1 MFNAP
6 LIVFDFFSNALL
18 MLGWLIQN
26 ALWDVFTQTGLA
38 AVPFIALI
46 VSEWYRARQEGDDE
60 GNKGVLSVNRIET
73 RLYAMAIV
81 FLFTCQPI
89 LPIQLSTVDVDIKR
103 SEECGVRQFSSGQW
117 GESTLNSLDGQVPS
131 IPVWWAFVHAVSH
144 GVTGAAIAAIPCTT
158 DYQSIRTELDLN
170 SIEDPVLQREVGEFQ
185 LSCFGPAR
193 NRLFQQSGSVDSS
206 RGQDVDWIGSSYFLE
221 TPGYYDNF
229 YAGRPVQGFP
239 YNETRDVSRPNTG
252 PGQDGY
258 PTCSEWWSAG
268 DVGLRAR
275 LHDQVDTKLWDSVR
289 SVFTR
294 SDAEDYV
301 IRRMVSPRSGAANGN
316 LNQAAVGY
324 RDIDGG
330 GHSTGLD
337 MLVDIAVSGGAILG
351 GGIGA
356 LPFQSGM
363 DMAKQALPMIQAI
376 LVMAIVICLP
386 FVMLISG
393 YSFKVAG
400 VATFG
405 LFATW
410 FLTFWW
416 EIARW
421 MSSNLVELIY
431 KSDAAKMSWL
441 SAATNMYDRMVLMF
455 VEGTMF
461 FVLPALWVGVLGW
474 AGMSIGSAVGRS
486 VNNATGEAQGAGKS
500 GGSKVQSKASGGKL

>member
-1 MFNAP
+1 MLNAP

-38 AVPFIALI
+38 AIPFIALI

-73 RLYAMAIV
+73 RLYAMALV

-89 LPIQLSTVDVDIKR
+89 LTMQLTTVDSDLQR
-103 SEECGVRQFSSGQW
+103 SQQCGTRQISAGQW
-117 GESTLNSLDGQVPS
+117 GESTLNSLDGKVPS

-144 GVTGAAIAAIPCTT
+144 GVTGAAVAAIPCST
-158 DYQSIRTELDLN
+158 DFQSIRTELDLTT
-170 SIEDPVLQREVGEFQ
+170 IEDPVLQREVGEFQ

-193 NRLFQQSGSVDSS
+193 NRLFQESGSVDSNRS
-206 RGQDVDWIGSSYFLE
+206 QDVDWIGSNYFLE
-221 TPGYYDNF
+221 TPGYYDSF
-229 YAGRPVQGFP
+229 HAGRPVQGFP
-239 YNETRDVSRPNTG
+239 YNETRDASRPNTG

-268 DVGLRAR
+268 GVGLRDR
-275 LHDQVDTKLWDSVR
+275 LHDQVDTGLWDSVR
-289 SVFTR
+289 SVFSN

-316 LNQAAVGY
+316 LNQASVGY
-324 RDIDGG
+324 RDLDGG
-330 GHSTGLD
+330 
-337 MLVDIAVSGGAILG
+337 SGFWGATVTAGALLG
-351 GGIGA
+351 GGMTA

-363 DMAKQALPMIQAI
+363 DMLKQALPMVQSI
-376 LVMAIVICLP
+376 LVMAVVICLP

-416 EIARW
+416 EVARW

-441 SAATNMYDRMVLMF
+441 SAANNMYDRMVLMF
-455 VEGTMF
+455 VEGTMYM
-461 FVLPALWVGVLGW
+461 VLPALWVGVLGW
-474 AGMSIGSAVGRS
+474 AGMSIGGAVGQS
-486 VNNATGEAQGAGKS
+486 VNKGTQDAQGAGKT
-500 GGSKVQSKASGGKL
+500 GGSKGQSIASGGKL

>member
-1 MFNAP
+1 MLNAP

-38 AVPFIALI
+38 AIPFIALI

-73 RLYAMAIV
+73 RLYAMALV

-89 LPIQLSTVDVDIKR
+89 LTVQLTTVDSDLQR
-103 SEECGVRQFSSGQW
+103 SQQCGTRQISAGQW
-117 GESTLNSLDGQVPS
+117 GESTLNSLDGKVPS

-144 GVTGAAIAAIPCTT
+144 GVTGAAVAAIPCST
-158 DYQSIRTELDLN
+158 DFQSIRTELDLTT
-170 SIEDPVLQREVGEFQ
+170 IDDPVLQREVGEFQ

-193 NRLFQQSGSVDSS
+193 NRLFQESGSVDSNRS
-206 RGQDVDWIGSSYFLE
+206 QDVDWIGSNYFLE
-221 TPGYYDNF
+221 TPGYYDSF
-229 YAGRPVQGFP
+229 HAGRPVQGYP
-239 YNETRDVSRPNTG
+239 YNETRDASRPNTG

-268 DVGLRAR
+268 DVGLRDR
-275 LHDQVDTKLWDSVR
+275 LHSQVDTGLWDDIR
-289 SVFTR
+289 SVFTS

-316 LNQAAVGY
+316 LNQASVGY
-324 RDIDGG
+324 RDLGGQSVEGALVSGVAAGG
-330 GHSTGLD
+330 GLLT
-337 MLVDIAVSGGAILG
+337 
-351 GGIGA
+351 A
-356 LPFQSGM
+356 LPFHAGM
-363 DMAKQALPMIQAI
+363 DMLKQALPMVQSI
-376 LVMAIVICLP
+376 LVMAVVISLP

-400 VATFG
+400 VASFG

-416 EIARW
+416 EVARW

-441 SAATNMYDRMVLMF
+441 SAANNMYDRMVLMF
-455 VEGTMF
+455 VEGTMYM
-461 FVLPALWVGVLGW
+461 VLPALWVGVLSW
-474 AGMSIGSAVGRS
+474 AGLKAGAAISK
-486 VNNATGEAQGAGKS
+486 GAGDGGGQAQQS
-500 GGSKVQSKASGGKL
+500 GEKGGNKAQSVASGGKI